1 MKALIIGSTGL
12 VGKEI
17 TTLLLNEHEVH
28 TFSRRPIGI
37 SHPNLHE
44 HVVDFDKIPEWQHLL
59 KGDVL
64 FSALGTTLK
73 TAGSKSAQYKI
84 DHDYQLDVAK
94 AAAQNGVPCYT
105 LISSVNAD
113 SSSMFFYLRMKGEL
127 EDKISKLP
135 FKSINILR
143 PGPLKGVR
151 EKERMSEVVSTRLLE
166 LMPKMLVTAGMRP
179 VAGKNVARKSVKA
192 GIAQLNGI
200 RIIGPEEL
208 LSE

>member
-1 MKALIIGSTGL
+1 MKALVIGSTGL

-17 TTLLLNEHEVH
+17 TNLLLNDHEVH
-28 TFSRRPIGI
+28 TFSRRSSGI
-37 SHPNLHE
+37 THPNLHE
-44 HVVDFDKIPEWQHLL
+44 HLVDFDKIGEWKHLL

-73 TAGSKSAQYKI
+73 TVGSKSAQYKI
-84 DHDYQLDVAK
+84 DHDYQLEVAT
-94 AAAQNGVPCYT
+94 AAALNGVASYS

-127 EDKISKLP
+127 EDKVSKLS

-143 PGPLKGVR
+143 PGPLKGFR
-151 EKERMSEVVSTRLLE
+151 EKERLGEVVSTKVLDLL
-166 LMPKMLVTAGMRP
+166 PDVLVTPGIRP
-179 VAGKNVARKSVKA
+179 VAAFKVAKKSVNA
-192 GIAQLNGI
+192 GLAQINGV
-200 RIIGPEEL
+200 RIIGPKEI